1 MCCLLP
7 CVKALRSTPFFL
19 LIIARMKQYNSMCPT
34 TARVLRE
41 GRVLVLDA
49 GDLVVGDIVISL
61 LSHSSCRSFL
71 SQI

>member
-1 MCCLLP
+1 
-7 CVKALRSTPFFL
+7 
-19 LIIARMKQYNSMCPT
+19 MKQYNSMCPT

-49 GDLVVGDIVISL
+49 GDLVVGDIVIGL
-61 LSHSSCRSFL
+61 LSHSSYRSFL